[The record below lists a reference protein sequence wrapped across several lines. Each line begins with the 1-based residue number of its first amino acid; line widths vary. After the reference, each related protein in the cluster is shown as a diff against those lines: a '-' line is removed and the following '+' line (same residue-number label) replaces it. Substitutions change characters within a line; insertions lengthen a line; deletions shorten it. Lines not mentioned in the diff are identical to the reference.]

1 MYEICNFNKREK
13 KDKLGAK
20 LKCDT
25 KEDLEAWIL
34 QYASDLGATN
44 IPTETKQVLVPP
56 SPTFTYQSVTVSHPP
71 RISNFSG
78 TEKVD
83 VSYEQWRYEVSCLLK
98 EKLSPEIKANVVHR
112 SLRREAGKVAVRLG
126 SDASVTTLLH
136 KLDSI
141 YGIIERKETIL
152 EEFYSAH
159 QRQGETVSAWGCR
172 LEDILNKG
180 IQKGQILMTSSQTML
195 KDKFWTGMQ

>member
-1 MYEICNFNKREK
+1 MC
-13 KDKLGAK
+13 
-20 LKCDT
+20 
-25 KEDLEAWIL
+25 
-34 QYASDLGATN
+34 
-44 IPTETKQVLVPP
+44 
-56 SPTFTYQSVTVSHPP
+56 
-71 RISNFSG
+71 
-78 TEKVD
+78 
-83 VSYEQWRYEVSCLLK
+83 
-98 EKLSPEIKANVVHR
+98 R
-112 SLRREAGKVAVRLG
+112 SLRGGSGKIAVKLG
-126 SDASVTTLLH
+126 SGASVTTLLH
-136 KLDSI
+136 KLDSS

>member
-1 MYEICNFNKREK
+1 M
-13 KDKLGAK
+13 
-20 LKCDT
+20 
-25 KEDLEAWIL
+25 
-34 QYASDLGATN
+34 
-44 IPTETKQVLVPP
+44 
-56 SPTFTYQSVTVSHPP
+56 TVSHPP

-78 TEKVD
+78 TEKGD

-98 EKLSPEIKANVVHR
+98 EKLSPETKANVARR
-112 SLRREAGKVAVRLG
+112 SLRGEAGKVAVRLG

-159 QRQGETVSAWGCR
+159 QRQGETVSEWVSR

-195 KDKFWTGMQ
+195 KDKFWTGMQQSLKDVSGYLFDQITSYEDLLVAMR